1 LKKYWEVNVTALIK
15 DMAMF
20 ELSME
25 VIVLIIILIVLAIV
39 SLIPDDIWVKYN
51 KSDWFDEFLHPK
63 H

>member
-1 LKKYWEVNVTALIK
+1 MNVTALIK

-25 VIVLIIILIVLAIV
+25 VIVLIVILIVLAIV